1 LAPIPT
7 SHPPKTNTHTFKTKF
22 GQVKSGFKFLM
33 DFLLISLTNKKIS
46 EYMAANS
53 KSNQLTFSLFLIYL
67 AILFWIIVLKMSV
80 RFTYMGQQRSMN
92 LIPYNQP
99 LMLNGKADLG
109 EIILNALV
117 FVPMGV
123 YVAILYKKWSVVK
136 SILFFALSSL
146 ILEGIQYITALG
158 AFDIT
163 DIINNTLG
171 GTFGLFLF
179 KILEKLS
186 GNSQTAQKIVNIVA
200 LLGTI
205 AFISLFLYLK
215 INKLLMFRR

>member
-1 LAPIPT
+1 MT
-7 SHPPKTNTHTFKTKF
+7 
-22 GQVKSGFKFLM
+22 
-33 DFLLISLTNKKIS
+33 
-46 EYMAANS
+46 ANS
-53 KSNQLTFSLFLIYL
+53 KSNRLTYGLFFIYL
-67 AILFWIIVLKMSV
+67 AVLFWIIVLKLSV

-92 LIPYNQP
+92 LIPFNQP

-117 FVPMGV
+117 FIPMGV
-123 YVAILYKKWSVVK
+123 YVAILFKKWLVIK

-146 ILEGIQYITALG
+146 VLESIQYITALG

-171 GTFGLFLF
+171 GTVGLFLF
-179 KILEKLS
+179 KILEKLT
-186 GNSQTAQKIVNIVA
+186 GNSQKAQKIVNILA
-200 LLGTI
+200 LLATV

-215 INKLLMFRR
+215 INKLLMFRQ

>member
-1 LAPIPT
+1 
-7 SHPPKTNTHTFKTKF
+7 
-22 GQVKSGFKFLM
+22 
-33 DFLLISLTNKKIS
+33 
-46 EYMAANS
+46 MASNS
-53 KSNQLTFSLFLIYL
+53 KSNPITFGLFFIYL
-67 AILFWIIVLKMSV
+67 VVLFWIIVLKLSV

-123 YVAILYKKWSVVK
+123 YVAILFKKWSVIK

-146 ILEGIQYITALG
+146 ILESIQYITALG

-171 GTFGLFLF
+171 GIVGLFLF
-179 KILEKLS
+179 KILEKLK
-186 GNSQTAQKIVNIVA
+186 GNSLKAQKIVNIMA
-200 LLGTI
+200 LLATI
-205 AFISLFLYLK
+205 AFICLFLYLK

>member
-1 LAPIPT
+1 VE
-7 SHPPKTNTHTFKTKF
+7 F
-22 GQVKSGFKFLM
+22 V
-33 DFLLISLTNKKIS
+33 LISLRNKNIS

-53 KSNQLTFSLFLIYL
+53 KSDRLTYSLFFIYL
-67 AILFWIIVLKMSV
+67 VILFWIIVLKLSV

-123 YVAILYKKWSVVK
+123 YVAILFKRWSAIK
-136 SILFFALSSL
+136 SILFFALSSFV
-146 ILEGIQYITALG
+146 LEIIQYITALG

-186 GNSQTAQKIVNIVA
+186 GNSQKAQKIVNIVA

-205 AFISLFLYLK
+205 AFFSLFLYLK

>member
-1 LAPIPT
+1 
-7 SHPPKTNTHTFKTKF
+7 
-22 GQVKSGFKFLM
+22 
-33 DFLLISLTNKKIS
+33 
-46 EYMAANS
+46 MASNS
-53 KSNQLTFSLFLIYL
+53 KSNQLTFSLLFIYL
-67 AILFWIIVLKMSV
+67 VVLFWIIVLKLSV

-99 LMLNGKADLG
+99 LMLNGKADFG
-109 EIILNALV
+109 EILLNALV

-123 YVAILYKKWSVVK
+123 YVAILYKKWSAIK

-146 ILEGIQYITALG
+146 VLESIQYITALG

-186 GNSQTAQKIVNIVA
+186 GNSQKAQKIVNIVA
-200 LLGTI
+200 LLATI

-215 INKLLMFRR
+215 INRLLMFRR

>member
-1 LAPIPT
+1 
-7 SHPPKTNTHTFKTKF
+7 
-22 GQVKSGFKFLM
+22 
-33 DFLLISLTNKKIS
+33 
-46 EYMAANS
+46 MAVSS
-53 KSNQLTFSLFLIYL
+53 KSNRLTYGLFFIYL
-67 AILFWIIVLKMSV
+67 VILFWIIVLKLSV

-123 YVAILYKKWSVVK
+123 YVAILFKRWSAIK
-136 SILFFALSSL
+136 SILFFALSSFV
-146 ILEGIQYITALG
+146 LETIQYITALG

-171 GTFGLFLF
+171 GTMGLLLF
-179 KILEKLS
+179 KILEKLT
-186 GNSQTAQKIVNIVA
+186 GSQKAQKIVDVVA
-200 LLGTI
+200 LIGTI

>member
-1 LAPIPT
+1 VE
-7 SHPPKTNTHTFKTKF
+7 F
-22 GQVKSGFKFLM
+22 V
-33 DFLLISLTNKKIS
+33 LISLRNKNIR

-53 KSNQLTFSLFLIYL
+53 KSDRLTYSLFFIYL
-67 AILFWIIVLKMSV
+67 VILFWIIVLKLSV

-123 YVAILYKKWSVVK
+123 YVAILFKRWSAIK
-136 SILFFALSSL
+136 SILFFALSSFV
-146 ILEGIQYITALG
+146 LEIIQYITALG

-186 GNSQTAQKIVNIVA
+186 GNSQKAQKIVNIVA

-205 AFISLFLYLK
+205 AFFSLFLYLK

>member
-1 LAPIPT
+1 VE
-7 SHPPKTNTHTFKTKF
+7 F
-22 GQVKSGFKFLM
+22 V
-33 DFLLISLTNKKIS
+33 LISLRNKNIS
-46 EYMAANS
+46 ENMAVSS
-53 KSNQLTFSLFLIYL
+53 KSNRLTYGLFFIYL
-67 AILFWIIVLKMSV
+67 VILFWIIVLKLSV

-123 YVAILYKKWSVVK
+123 YVAILFKRWSAIK
-136 SILFFALSSL
+136 SILFFALSSFV
-146 ILEGIQYITALG
+146 LETIQYITALG

-171 GTFGLFLF
+171 GTMGLLLF
-179 KILEKLS
+179 KILEKLT
-186 GNSQTAQKIVNIVA
+186 GSQKAQKIVDVVA
-200 LLGTI
+200 LIGTI

>member
-1 LAPIPT
+1 
-7 SHPPKTNTHTFKTKF
+7 
-22 GQVKSGFKFLM
+22 
-33 DFLLISLTNKKIS
+33 
-46 EYMAANS
+46 MAVNS
-53 KSNQLTFSLFLIYL
+53 KPNRITFGLFFIYL
-67 AILFWIIVLKMSV
+67 AVLFWIIVLKMSV
-80 RFTYMGQQRSMN
+80 HFTYMGQQRSIN
-92 LIPYNQP
+92 FIPYNQP
-99 LMLNGKADLG
+99 LMINGKADLG

-123 YVAILYKKWSVVK
+123 YVSILFKKWSAIK
-136 SILFFALSSL
+136 SILFFTFSSL
-146 ILEGIQYITALG
+146 MLESIQYITALG

-186 GNSQTAQKIVNIVA
+186 GNSQKAQKFVNIVA
-200 LLGTI
+200 LLATI

>member
-1 LAPIPT
+1 MAM
-7 SHPPKTNTHTFKTKF
+7 
-22 GQVKSGFKFLM
+22 KSK
-33 DFLLISLTNKKIS
+33 
-46 EYMAANS
+46 A
-53 KSNQLTFSLFLIYL
+53 NQLTFGLYLIYL
-67 AILFWIIVLKMSV
+67 VVLFWIIVLKMSV

-123 YVAILYKKWSVVK
+123 YVAILFKKWSALK
-136 SILFFALSSL
+136 SIIFFSMSSL
-146 ILEGIQYITALG
+146 VLESIQYITALG

-171 GTFGLFLF
+171 GTVGLFLF
-179 KILEKLS
+179 KILEKLT
-186 GNSQTAQKIVNIVA
+186 GNSQKAQKLVNIVG
-200 LLGTI
+200 LLATVG
-205 AFISLFLYLK
+205 FISLFLYLK

>member
-1 LAPIPT
+1 
-7 SHPPKTNTHTFKTKF
+7 
-22 GQVKSGFKFLM
+22 
-33 DFLLISLTNKKIS
+33 
-46 EYMAANS
+46 MAANS
-53 KSNQLTFSLFLIYL
+53 KSNQLTFCLFFIYL
-67 AILFWIIVLKMSV
+67 VVLFWIIVLKMSV

-99 LMLNGKADLG
+99 LMLNGKADFG
-109 EIILNALV
+109 EIILNTIV

-123 YVAILYKKWSVVK
+123 YAAILYTKWTAVK
-136 SILFFALSSL
+136 SILFFAFSSL
-146 ILEGIQYITALG
+146 MLESIQYITALG

-186 GNSQTAQKIVNIVA
+186 GNSTKAQKIVNIVA
-200 LLGTI
+200 LLATI

>member
-1 LAPIPT
+1 M
-7 SHPPKTNTHTFKTKF
+7 
-22 GQVKSGFKFLM
+22 G
-33 DFLLISLTNKKIS
+33 
-46 EYMAANS
+46 ANS
-53 KSNQLTFSLFLIYL
+53 KSNQLTYSLFLIYL
-67 AILFWIIVLKMSV
+67 AILFWIIVLKLSV
-80 RFTYMGQQRSMN
+80 RFTYMGQQRSIN

-123 YVAILYKKWSVVK
+123 YVAILFNRWSAIK
-136 SILFFALSSL
+136 SILFFALSSFV
-146 ILEGIQYITALG
+146 LETIQYITALG

-163 DIINNTLG
+163 DIINNSLG

-179 KILEKLS
+179 KIFEKLS
-186 GNSQTAQKIVNIVA
+186 GNSQKAQKIVNIMA
-200 LLGTI
+200 LLATI
-205 AFISLFLYLK
+205 TFISLFLYLK

>member
-1 LAPIPT
+1 M
-7 SHPPKTNTHTFKTKF
+7 
-22 GQVKSGFKFLM
+22 V
-33 DFLLISLTNKKIS
+33 
-46 EYMAANS
+46 ANS
-53 KSNQLTFSLFLIYL
+53 KSNRLTFSLFFIYL
-67 AILFWIIVLKMSV
+67 AVLFWIIVLKLSV
-80 RFTYMGQQRSMN
+80 RFRYMGQQRSMN

-136 SILFFALSSL
+136 SILFFSLSSL
-146 ILEGIQYITALG
+146 VLESIQYITALG

-163 DIINNTLG
+163 DIINNTVG
-171 GTFGLFLF
+171 GTMGLLLF

-186 GNSQTAQKIVNIVA
+186 GNSLKAQKIVNIVA
-200 LLGTI
+200 LLATI

>member
-1 LAPIPT
+1 
-7 SHPPKTNTHTFKTKF
+7 
-22 GQVKSGFKFLM
+22 
-33 DFLLISLTNKKIS
+33 
-46 EYMAANS
+46 MAVSS
-53 KSNQLTFSLFLIYL
+53 KSNRLTYGLFLIYL

-80 RFTYMGQQRSMN
+80 RFTYIGQQRSMN

-99 LMLNGKADLG
+99 LMLNGKADFG
-109 EIILNALV
+109 EILLNALV

-123 YVAILYKKWSVVK
+123 YVAILFKKWAAVK
-136 SILFFALSSL
+136 SILFFALSSFV
-146 ILEGIQYITALG
+146 LEAIQYITALG

-186 GNSQTAQKIVNIVA
+186 GNSKKAQKFVNIVA

>member
-1 LAPIPT
+1 MA
-7 SHPPKTNTHTFKTKF
+7 
-22 GQVKSGFKFLM
+22 VKSKV
-33 DFLLISLTNKKIS
+33 
-46 EYMAANS
+46 
-53 KSNQLTFSLFLIYL
+53 NQLTFGLSLIYL
-67 AILFWIIVLKMSV
+67 VVLFWIIVLKMSV
-80 RFTYMGQQRSMN
+80 RFTYMGQQRSLN

-109 EIILNALV
+109 EIMLNALV

-123 YVAILYKKWSVVK
+123 YVTILFRKWSAIK
-136 SILFFALSSL
+136 SILFFSFSSL
-146 ILEGIQYITALG
+146 VLESIQYITALG

-171 GTFGLFLF
+171 GTIGLLLF
-179 KILEKLS
+179 KILLKLT
-186 GNSQTAQKIVNIVA
+186 GNSQKAQKIVNIVA
-200 LLGTI
+200 LIGTV

>member
-1 LAPIPT
+1 VE
-7 SHPPKTNTHTFKTKF
+7 F
-22 GQVKSGFKFLM
+22 V
-33 DFLLISLTNKKIS
+33 LISLRNKNIS
-46 EYMAANS
+46 ENMAVSS
-53 KSNQLTFSLFLIYL
+53 KSNRLTYGLFFIYL
-67 AILFWIIVLKMSV
+67 AILFWIIVLKLSV

-99 LMLNGKADLG
+99 LMLNGKADFG
-109 EIILNALV
+109 EILLNALV

-146 ILEGIQYITALG
+146 ILESIQYITALG

-179 KILEKLS
+179 KILEKLI
-186 GNSQTAQKIVNIVA
+186 GNSQKAQKIVNIVA
-200 LLGTI
+200 LLATT

-215 INKLLMFRR
+215 VNKLLMFRQ

>member
-1 LAPIPT
+1 MV
-7 SHPPKTNTHTFKTKF
+7 
-22 GQVKSGFKFLM
+22 VKSR
-33 DFLLISLTNKKIS
+33 
-46 EYMAANS
+46 
-53 KSNQLTFSLFLIYL
+53 SNQLTFGLYLIYL
-67 AILFWIIVLKMSV
+67 AVLFWIIVLKLSV

-109 EIILNALV
+109 EILLNALV

-123 YVAILYKKWSVVK
+123 YVAILFRKWSAIK
-136 SILFFALSSL
+136 SILFFSFSSMV
-146 ILEGIQYITALG
+146 LESIQYITALG

-171 GTFGLFLF
+171 GTIGLLLF
-179 KILEKLS
+179 KILQKLT
-186 GNSQTAQKIVNIVA
+186 GNRQKAQKIVNIVA
-200 LLGTI
+200 LIGTVT
-205 AFISLFLYLK
+205 FISLFLYLK

>member
-1 LAPIPT
+1 M
-7 SHPPKTNTHTFKTKF
+7 
-22 GQVKSGFKFLM
+22 VMKSK
-33 DFLLISLTNKKIS
+33 
-46 EYMAANS
+46 A
-53 KSNQLTFSLFLIYL
+53 NQLTFGLYLIYL
-67 AILFWIIVLKMSV
+67 VVLFWIIVLKLSV

-99 LMLNGKADLG
+99 LMLNGKADFG

-123 YVAILYKKWSVVK
+123 YVAILYNKWTAIK
-136 SILFFALSSL
+136 SILFFAFSSL
-146 ILEGIQYITALG
+146 MLESIQYFTALG

-171 GTFGLFLF
+171 GTIGLFLF
-179 KILEKLS
+179 KILQKLT
-186 GNSQTAQKIVNIVA
+186 GNSQKAQKIVNIVA
-200 LLGTI
+200 LIGSI
-205 AFISLFLYLK
+205 AFISLFFYLK

>member
-1 LAPIPT
+1 M
-7 SHPPKTNTHTFKTKF
+7 
-22 GQVKSGFKFLM
+22 KSK
-33 DFLLISLTNKKIS
+33 
-46 EYMAANS
+46 ANL
-53 KSNQLTFSLFLIYL
+53 LTFGLYLIYL
-67 AILFWIIVLKMSV
+67 VVLFWIIVLKLSV

-99 LMLNGKADLG
+99 LMLNGKADMG
-109 EIILNALV
+109 EIILNAIV

-123 YVAILYKKWSVVK
+123 YVAILFKKWTAIK
-136 SILFFALSSL
+136 SILFFAFSSL
-146 ILEGIQYITALG
+146 MLESIQYITALG

-163 DIINNTLG
+163 DIINNTVG

-186 GNSQTAQKIVNIVA
+186 RNSLKAQKIVNIVA
-200 LLGTI
+200 LLATI
-205 AFISLFLYLK
+205 VFISLFLYLK

>member
-1 LAPIPT
+1 
-7 SHPPKTNTHTFKTKF
+7 
-22 GQVKSGFKFLM
+22 
-33 DFLLISLTNKKIS
+33 
-46 EYMAANS
+46 MAANR

-123 YVAILYKKWSVVK
+123 YVAILYKKWSVAK

-186 GNSQTAQKIVNIVA
+186 GNSQTAQKIINIVA